1 MPPARNRASHARTRP
16 FRIAVLDTQAASRE
30 QMVTTVAEIGIEVC
44 VEGPLR
50 QNVVALIHRTGCDA
64 ALLGM
69 DSPDGAEVRLMP
81 EIDCPVVLCS
91 KNTGP
96 DMLIAA
102 QKIGAMAF
110 LVPPIRPEQVMPAL
124 ALATSLF
131 REGQFLRRALAERKV
146 IEQAKG
152 RVMERQRI
160 TEDAAFRWL
169 RRRAM
174 NTRARIAD
182 VARAVLSEE
191 TESGAQSREDLSVT
205 M

>member
-1 MPPARNRASHARTRP
+1 MPPARSRPSHARTRP

-30 QMVTTVAEIGIEVC
+30 QLVTAVAEIGIEVC

-69 DSPDGAEVRLMP
+69 DNPDGAAVRLMP

-96 DMLIAA
+96 DMVIAA

-110 LVPPIRPEQVMPAL
+110 LVQPIRPEQVVPTL
-124 ALATSLF
+124 ALANLALPGRPVPPPRTGRAEGHRAGQGTGDGASENHRRRRVSLAAPAGH
-131 REGQFLRRALAERKV
+131 EYAGENRRRGPRVAER
-146 IEQAKG
+146 G
-152 RVMERQRI
+152 
-160 TEDAAFRWL
+160 D
-169 RRRAM
+169 
-174 NTRARIAD
+174 
-182 VARAVLSEE
+182 
-191 TESGAQSREDLSVT
+191 
-205 M
+205 

>member
-1 MPPARNRASHARTRP
+1 MPPARSRANHARIGP

-30 QMVTTVAEIGIEVC
+30 QLVTTVAEIGIEVC

-50 QNVVALIHRTGCDA
+50 QNVVALIPRTGCDA

-69 DSPDGAEVRLMP
+69 EDPDGAAVRLMP

-96 DMLIAA
+96 DMVIAA
-102 QKIGAMAF
+102 QRIGAMAF
-110 LVPPIRPEQVMPAL
+110 LVQPIRPEQVMPTL

-191 TESGAQSREDLSVT
+191 TESGAQSRGDLSVT